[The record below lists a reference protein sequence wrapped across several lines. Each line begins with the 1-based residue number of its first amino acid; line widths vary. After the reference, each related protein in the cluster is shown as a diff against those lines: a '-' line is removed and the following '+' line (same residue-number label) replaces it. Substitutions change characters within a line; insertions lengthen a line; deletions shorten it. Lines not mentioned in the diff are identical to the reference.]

1 MAVTYVRDENGQF
14 IKVGPGAAT
23 TDTTLSQAGK
33 PADAAAVG
41 SALSNYATSAYVS
54 SQLDNKAPKYTFG
67 TTDLKEGTST
77 LAAGTLYFYYT
88 TTELEEGAVLWV
100 KHTLDLLTRLI

>member
-14 IKVGPGAAT
+14 VQVSPGTT
-23 TDTTLSQAGK
+23 TDTTLSQTGK

-41 SALSNYATSAYVS
+41 SALSNYATSAYVD
-54 SQLDNKAPKYTFG
+54 SQLNNKAPKYTFG

-88 TTELEEGAVLWV
+88 TN
-100 KHTLDLLTRLI
+100 